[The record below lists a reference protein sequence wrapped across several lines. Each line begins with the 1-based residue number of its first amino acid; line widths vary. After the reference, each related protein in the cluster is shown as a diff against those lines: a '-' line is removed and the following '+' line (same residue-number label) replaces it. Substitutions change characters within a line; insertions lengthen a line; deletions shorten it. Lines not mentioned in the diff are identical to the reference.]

1 MDIGT
6 IRLWY
11 DNGHYNCNL
20 IIPTKVKENHVF
32 DEELSVRRNRE
43 MAVEHNQKVIAMHKE
58 KLAKQNEL
66 DRKLTNDVVQY
77 IVESYDISESQAR
90 IVERYVYT
98 EKHSFMGDYFS
109 AIDNVAE
116 MVENVLNDAKLEY
129 LDKIREQI
137 ETIIELKVDGLQA
150 RLPDGCCPYR
160 YFGNHTNKELD
171 CNAIDCD
178 ECKAIFF
185 EDYEKEVRKE
195 VNKKP

>member
-11 DNGHYNCNL
+11 DNGHYNFNMT
-20 IIPTKVKENHVF
+20 IPEKVKENHVF

-43 MAVEHNQKVIAMHKE
+43 MAIEHNKKVDAMRKE
-58 KLAKQNEL
+58 KTEKQNEL
-66 DRKLTNDVVQY
+66 YRKLTNDVVQY
-77 IVESYDISESQAR
+77 IVESYDISEAQAR

-109 AIDNVAE
+109 AIDDVAQ

-129 LDKIREQI
+129 MDKIKEQT
-137 ETIIELKVDGLQA
+137 ETIVELRVDVLQA

-160 YFGNHTNKELD
+160 YFGNHTNKKVD
-171 CNAIDCD
+171 CNEIGCD
-178 ECKAIFF
+178 ECKVVFF

-195 VNKKP
+195 INKKP